1 MGKECTYHA
10 YFTSRVSKVDIL
22 KPDGIKLQSLMGKK
36 KKERQRRDGRF
47 KIIQNFGLQCTF
59 FAFVFIDGK
68 IIQK

>member
-36 KKERQRRDGRF
+36 RKDKEYTVVLKQ
-47 KIIQNFGLQCTF
+47 F
-59 FAFVFIDGK
+59 FIVGK
-68 IIQK
+68 IIAELARAAEHHG

>member
-36 KKERQRRDGRF
+36 KRKDKEDTVVL
-47 KIIQNFGLQCTF
+47 K
-59 FAFVFIDGK
+59 
-68 IIQK
+68 

>member
-36 KKERQRRDGRF
+36 RKDKEYTVVLKQ
-47 KIIQNFGLQCTF
+47 F
-59 FAFVFIDGK
+59 FIVGK
-68 IIQK
+68 IIAELAHHG